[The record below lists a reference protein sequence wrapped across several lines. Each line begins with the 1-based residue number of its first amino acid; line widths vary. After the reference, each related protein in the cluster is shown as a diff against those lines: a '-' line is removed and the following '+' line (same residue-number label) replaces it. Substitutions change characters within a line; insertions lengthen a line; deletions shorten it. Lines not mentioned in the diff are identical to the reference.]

1 MSQQQQTV
9 LRVQTNK
16 PNPGINIVPGSLGI
30 VSTGFTFSGSGTTT
44 NPYTGTITGAT
55 STINLSFNNSG
66 GLFSFEIRD
75 FDTIT
80 IYVNGQFY
88 NSYSSTYITT
98 LTNSVNV
105 NVGDF
110 MEFTITNST
119 TTTVEYFEFS
129 PIPPV
134 VYEFDFLDLYNDIP
148 IKITKSFAE
157 LQDIGKRNSDLSL
170 GLQLPGSKKNNR
182 FFESFYNVDISTLY
196 FNPILR
202 VPCSVL
208 INDESYF
215 NGYMKLNKISVIN
228 TAVEYDVTLY
238 STVGDIFGKIGNNL
252 LKDMDFNDTQYRFN
266 HTFDKLTVQTW
277 GDYIPWQ
284 GDKPPLYFY
293 PVVHNGYNYTGDTV
307 NLSGATTEATR
318 LYTTTI
324 AGAYSS
330 TAAAYS
336 AGVKRYRI
344 NSPQDGLFD
353 NQLKPALNVKGLIEL
368 MFKSYGYTIQSDFF
382 NTPWFNMLYMYGYFS
397 SDTTK
402 FSYQTQSPEIL
413 PIEGVDVI
421 LSFNTN
427 YGQQF
432 SGLCGVWYPYYTTDV
447 VAYVVKKGTGIPC
460 LCSDAI
466 GLALDIE
473 QVPCFGTPT
482 VYQYPLNVPPLV
494 SGSTGSFWSL
504 EYVDCGFGC
513 PFIPEYQNYLG
524 INPIYSNVVESQ
536 SPLAYPP
543 QPANTR
549 VVFEDGD
556 LIDFGLVMDINLKQ
570 IDLLS
575 SIAKKFNLVFV
586 ADTNNPT
593 NIIVEPYTYYIGTG
607 TIHDWTEKLS
617 YDKGFTVE
625 PALNYVESELI
636 LTDSEDGDYGNKVF
650 KDQNNRIYGENKIY
664 NPTDFKSQT
673 KKIDTIFSPEL
684 LRQWDTPDTAPNGN
698 VKLPLGI
705 NYASSSSSSASG
717 DTQKVNWQY
726 TGVKTKPK
734 LFYWVG
740 NFNPFLDTVN
750 EFLAYT
756 GGVLTNV
763 AYVCESDGTSPR
775 ASYNVPIVSHTMP
788 VGNPDTNKI
797 NNDSISVLYNSE
809 QPIDLGVAPYDV
821 FTDNDSYNLFYL
833 NRVNNLYNKD
843 TRFLNGYFNLKL
855 SDIDSLKANDLIK
868 IKEQYFTWNK
878 ISDYNLTNPELTKV
892 ELVQY
897 TNVVNQ
903 YPTRYFKYYYCDNQS
918 VEFRFKTDMTNP
930 SLSGTSYGYS
940 TFYDYNI
947 GILISGGT
955 IGVSSFTSTV
965 KDVQSAQTVYIPY
978 TIFEVTE
985 SQYNSGGL
993 DRDLDT
999 LYDDLITNSPN
1010 PGPLNPYSWPA
1021 YIETNSPQGILFN
1034 LFAQCSDFYSAA
1046 SSYGIYSGSSTF
1058 YGPAITPTP
1067 TPTATPT
1074 PTIAPPTPQNRGSL
1088 IMSFDKEIDTEP
1100 IDFYQVLVN
1109 GELRERTY
1117 DDVNEFYSTYLY
1129 TGDTVSIELYTNGLA
1144 YYDLTVFRRD
1154 YTTDDENG
1162 NNGITDTFI
1171 TAAQLNYGSNST
1183 IITFTAQT
1191 PSDSYNFEYRVG
1203 IGACFDSGSGFNN
1216 QVMDIE
1222 LENDYI
1228 YTAGSYTTYDGVST
1242 IRMSRLYSSG
1252 QLDTGFTVN
1261 FPTSTP
1267 NSVRDF
1273 KFQSDG
1279 KFIVATSDNR
1289 RLRFNSNGT
1298 IDNTFY
1304 SGLASSGINV
1314 PLTDEII
1321 AIQND
1326 GKILIGGNFTGY
1338 TSNSTTYSRNSLV
1351 RLNTDGTVDTSFN
1364 IGTGIQ
1370 LFNLSVGSVY
1380 EIEVLSDGKLLIG
1393 GAFNKYNGTTVSGI
1407 VRLNSDGSIDNTFIN
1422 TGASP
1427 NNFILDI
1434 IVLSDGKI
1442 LVGGYNQNYFGT
1454 NRGLIVR
1461 LNSDGGLD
1469 NTFVADINSAGT
1481 GGGGFIRTMLTTNDN
1496 SILIGGGTLPN
1507 NLLKLNYDGTVDTS
1521 FNIGINNLSPINDME
1536 LQYDGKIVVGGAF
1549 TTYNGVTANRII
1561 RLNADGTI
1569 NDCPP
1574 FPTLTPTPT
1583 ITATSTPTATPQTP
1597 TPTQTATPTLTPT
1610 PSSFSTFGM
1619 LGRTIP
1625 DANDSSTACST
1636 YVSTRGYVTTKPL
1649 TGLTNGDIVYDAY
1662 PSTPTAGN
1670 NKWIAFKELGVGPSR
1685 AFQIDNS
1692 GVILDTFNCP

>member
-1 MSQQQQTV
+1 
-9 LRVQTNK
+9 
-16 PNPGINIVPGSLGI
+16 
-30 VSTGFTFSGSGTTT
+30 
-44 NPYTGTITGAT
+44 
-55 STINLSFNNSG
+55 
-66 GLFSFEIRD
+66 
-75 FDTIT
+75 
-80 IYVNGQFY
+80 
-88 NSYSSTYITT
+88 
-98 LTNSVNV
+98 
-105 NVGDF
+105 
-110 MEFTITNST
+110 
-119 TTTVEYFEFS
+119 
-129 PIPPV
+129 
-134 VYEFDFLDLYNDIP
+134 
-148 IKITKSFAE
+148 
-157 LQDIGKRNSDLSL
+157 
-170 GLQLPGSKKNNR
+170 
-182 FFESFYNVDISTLY
+182 
-196 FNPILR
+196 
-202 VPCSVL
+202 
-208 INDESYF
+208 
-215 NGYMKLNKISVIN
+215 
-228 TAVEYDVTLY
+228 
-238 STVGDIFGKIGNNL
+238 
-252 LKDMDFNDTQYRFN
+252 
-266 HTFDKLTVQTW
+266 
-277 GDYIPWQ
+277 
-284 GDKPPLYFY
+284 
-293 PVVHNGYNYTGDTV
+293 
-307 NLSGATTEATR
+307 
-318 LYTTTI
+318 
-324 AGAYSS
+324 
-330 TAAAYS
+330 
-336 AGVKRYRI
+336 
-344 NSPQDGLFD
+344 
-353 NQLKPALNVKGLIEL
+353 

-1203 IGACFDSGSGFNN
+1203 IGACFDSGTGFESLIFNVN
-1216 QVMDIE
+1216 PAPSDVEIQD
-1222 LENDYI
+1222 DYI
-1228 YTAGSYTTYDGVST
+1228 YVGGNFTLYDGVSKN
-1242 IRMSRLYSSG
+1242 RFVKLYSSG
-1252 QLDTGFTVN
+1252 ALDTGFTLN
-1261 FPTSTP
+1261 YPTI
-1267 NSVRDF
+1267 NAVRDF
-1273 KFQSDG
+1273 KLQSDG
-1279 KFIVATSDNR
+1279 KIIVVDGFNTF
-1289 RLRFNSNGT
+1289 RFNSNGT
-1298 IDNTFY
+1298 IDNTFF
-1304 SGLASSGINV
+1304 SGNTLVNLGQVQS
-1314 PLTDEII
+1314 DEII

-1326 GKILIGGNFTGY
+1326 GKILIGGRFSGY
-1338 TSNSTTYSRNSLV
+1338 TSNSQTFTKNSFV
-1351 RLNTDGTVDTSFN
+1351 RLNSDGSVDTSFN
-1364 IGTGIQ
+1364 NGLGFELTTTTTILPQ
-1370 LFNLSVGSVY
+1370 VK
-1380 EIEVLSDGKLLIG
+1380 EIDVLPDGKILVG
-1393 GAFNKYNGTTVSGI
+1393 GIFDKYNGINVNGI
-1407 VRLNSDGSIDNTFIN
+1407 VRLNSDSSIDTSFIN
-1422 TGASP
+1422 TGGFSGNQIVEMITLP
-1427 NNFILDI
+1427 N
-1434 IVLSDGKI
+1434 GKI
-1442 LVGGYNQNYFGT
+1442 LVAGRPQTYFGI
-1454 NRGLIVR
+1454 NRGTIVR

-1469 NTFVADINSAGT
+1469 NTFVVELDSINTNTNNETKSMVVNADGSILLTISPLIGT
-1481 GGGGFIRTMLTTNDN
+1481 GSQLR
-1496 SILIGGGTLPN
+1496 
-1507 NLLKLNYDGTVDTS
+1507 KLNYDGTTDTS
-1521 FNIGINNLSPINDME
+1521 FIVGNTAGPLNDIE
-1536 LQYDGKIVVGGAF
+1536 LQFDGKIVVVGSF

-1574 FPTLTPTPT
+1574 FATLTPTPT

-1597 TPTQTATPTLTPT
+1597 TPTLTPT
-1610 PSSFSTFGM
+1610 RTPTPTPTTQSTFGM
-1619 LGRTIP
+1619 LGRTTP
-1625 DANDSSTACST
+1625 DAASSSIACST
-1636 YVSTRGYVTTKPL
+1636 YVSSRGYVTEKTIAAL
-1649 TGLTNGDIVYDAY
+1649 TIGDVVYDSY
-1662 PSTPTAGN
+1662 PSVPTVGGN
-1670 NKWIAFKELGVGPSR
+1670 NWIALKELGVGPAY

-1692 GVILDTFNCP
+1692 GVILDTFTCP